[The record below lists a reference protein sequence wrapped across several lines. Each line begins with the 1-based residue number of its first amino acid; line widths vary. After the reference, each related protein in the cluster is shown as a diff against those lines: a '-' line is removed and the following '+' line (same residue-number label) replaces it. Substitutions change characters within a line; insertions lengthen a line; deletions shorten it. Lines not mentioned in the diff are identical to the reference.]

1 MRPARPDYYQVLGVS
16 RDATADD
23 IRRAYR
29 RLARRYHPDV
39 NAGVDARARF
49 GELSDA
55 YEVLHDPEQ
64 RARYD
69 HSSAGAELPIREAR
83 ERAPSPRRRAPAPR
97 DRAPAFTRGPSRR
110 DVPRFLDDDAADAV
124 PGAGGLA
131 PQWLV
136 VVSDSGERP
145 VVRWWPW

>member
-1 MRPARPDYYQVLGVS
+1 MTPVGPDYYRVLGVS
-16 RDATADD
+16 RDATAED

-39 NAGVDARARF
+39 NSGIDARARF

-69 HSSAGAELPIREAR
+69 HSSVDAERFTRSRL
-83 ERAPSPRRRAPAPR
+83 
-97 DRAPAFTRGPSRR
+97 DRVPAFTRERSRR
-110 DVPRFLDDDAADAV
+110 DVPHFLDDETDELVLDRRGPAAR
-124 PGAGGLA
+124 
-131 PQWLV
+131 WLV
-136 VVSDSGERP
+136 VFWEPDERARDPGEWP
-145 VVRWWPW
+145 GVRWWPW